1 MEGALRILVIKLK
14 RKWSMY
20 NGMTSLASKKDKC
33 GIVQLRIVP
42 GTMSRCWMHWC
53 TDGSMAIG
61 LAEECIGATE
71 DNDKRVAGWFYF
83 LYQTF
88 CII

>member
-1 MEGALRILVIKLK
+1 VEKLLFNYLICV
-14 RKWSMY
+14 R
-20 NGMTSLASKKDKC
+20 C
-33 GIVQLRIVP
+33 GVVQLRIVL
-42 GTMSRCWMHWC
+42 GIMSLCWMHWC

-61 LAEECIGATE
+61 LAEKCIGATE
-71 DNDKRVAGWFYF
+71 DKDKRVAGCFYL